1 MHIRKTLAFFV
12 ILLCGQLAYGQH
24 QFAGAKSTHHI
35 PLQKLEPGREEA
47 RNNAYILFTLATGN
61 AKSLMDIRLHYRFNS
76 RMFMPYSG
84 RSLAEVNMGISG
96 FSLTGDTYYR
106 GFDLSD
112 WLIPDLIDA
121 EISFR
126 LQSGRLLKQK
136 ISFSLTETQW
146 PRAVALFEKNPGQ
159 QVQDIGLRVDQL
171 AFSNEAATNFTGRI
185 TQINDYWASIHL
197 IDSLLGHIERRQI
210 ADSEQ
215 MAELL
220 LYWDLSRK
228 VSLLSQESV
237 RAFTGNEPNGKL
249 NALYERLGRMQTRL
263 STLLNS
269 SIDKSPTIT
278 SGSDDL
284 VQLFVSFLAERR
296 ALSARVNFQDAELF
310 YLAGRLMPDD
320 ALAAVFKKLNRKHN
334 PVSFVERFYQQLI
347 QQGDILH
354 KDEDLARA
362 YDYFEDA
369 LLLSRFFPEL
379 GPDPQLHDKL
389 ERVQE
394 GLLNAYFRIAA
405 SAVEAGNEQLAR
417 EYQSKA
423 TAFMRDAWGS
433 EQGLQAKTEHSLQP
447 WVESHLRRL
456 EALLQ
461 NRQLIE
467 ASRLM
472 DGLNSY
478 LAGVGYDQLDD
489 SLAEALSQAYRRVY
503 MHFVVQAE
511 QLHQAGQHTEAA
523 TALQNAI
530 DFRRFNMHFL
540 EASTEALQL
549 QREINEPVVDA
560 VIDEGITAIQQG
572 QADLALNSFM
582 AAREQARRY
591 ELTYGYRLDSLTSVA
606 AKPILLDHLR
616 TAHLKIWANELD
628 SAWVIYAD
636 ADMLR
641 DRFLLN
647 ADPDIQKAFGEL
659 DRRFIERI
667 CLNHQLAFNELIEK
681 IERAE
686 RQGRI
691 MDIFPLVREAR
702 PIPANNPGCGIDDT
716 ALQAI
721 TAHYGDFFAY
731 QQQYEHVL
739 ELLYEH
745 GFAAAIESYLRLD
758 EQVNKYGLEKY
769 GFSHTSLD
777 EFVSGQSGTN
787 MLIVALQ
794 QFIALELPEKSLE
807 YLHKLAEAGYDERS
821 AREFQSETAAMLA
834 RRDQQ
839 NGWVNSADDRALDYV
854 GNDNWFRYFRR
865 TYARTINQLQRGI

>member
-1 MHIRKTLAFFV
+1 MRKKCTLFIA
-12 ILLCGQLAYGQH
+12 LLLFGCFTAYGQH
-24 QFAGAKSTHHI
+24 QFAGTESTHHI
-35 PLQKLEPGREEA
+35 PLQKLEPGREEI
-47 RNNAYILFTLATGN
+47 RNNAYILYTLAAGN
-61 AKSLMDIRLHYRFNS
+61 SKSLMDIRLHYRFNI
-76 RMFMPYSG
+76 RMFMPFSG
-84 RSLAEVNMGISG
+84 RSQAEVNIGISG

-112 WLIPDLIDA
+112 WLIPDLIDG

-126 LQSGRLLKQK
+126 LQSGRLLKQE
-136 ISFSLTETQW
+136 IGFSLSETQW
-146 PRAVALFEKNPGQ
+146 LRAVALFEKNTGQ

-171 AFSNEAATNFTGRI
+171 AFSNEAAAAFTGRV

-197 IDSLLGHIERRQI
+197 IDSLLDHIERRQI

-228 VSLLSQESV
+228 VGLLSQESV
-237 RAFTGNEPNGKL
+237 RVFTGNEPNGKL
-249 NALYERLGRMQTRL
+249 HSLYERLGRMQTRL
-263 STLLNS
+263 RTLLNS
-269 SIDKSPTIT
+269 SIDKSPAIT

-284 VQLFVSFLAERR
+284 AKLFVNFLAERR
-296 ALSARVNFQDAELF
+296 RLSASVNFQDAELF
-310 YLAGRLMPDD
+310 YQAGRLMPDD
-320 ALAAVFKKLNRKHN
+320 ALVAVFNKLSNKHN
-334 PVSFVERFYQQLI
+334 PVPFVERLYQQLV
-347 QQGDILH
+347 QQGETH
-354 KDEDLARA
+354 RKDEDLARA

-379 GPDPQLHDKL
+379 GPDPQLHEKL
-389 ERVQE
+389 ERVKE

-417 EYQSKA
+417 DYQSKA

-433 EQGLQAKTEHSLQP
+433 EQGLQAKTEQSLQP

-456 EALLQ
+456 DALLH

-472 DGLNSY
+472 DGLNSH
-478 LAGVGYDQLDD
+478 LAGVGYDHLDA
-489 SLAEALSQAYRRVY
+489 SLAEALTQAYRKVY

-511 QLHQAGQHTEAA
+511 QLHQAGQHAEAA
-523 TALQNAI
+523 TALQNAT

-540 EASTEALQL
+540 EASTEAVQL
-549 QREINEPVVDA
+549 QQEINEPVVDA
-560 VIDEGITAIQQG
+560 VIDKGIAAIQQG
-572 QADLALNSFM
+572 QADVALNSFM

-591 ELTYGYRLDSLTSVA
+591 ELTYGYRLDSLTSLA

-628 SAWVIYAD
+628 SAWAIYAD

-647 ADPDIQKAFGEL
+647 TDPDIHAAFTEL

-667 CLNHQLAFNELIEK
+667 CLNHQLVFNELIDK
-681 IERAE
+681 IERAAQ
-686 RQGRI
+686 QGRI
-691 MDIFPLVREAR
+691 MDIYPLVREAR
-702 PIPANNPGCGIDDT
+702 PIPVNNPGCGIDDE
-716 ALQAI
+716 ALQTI
-721 TAHYGDFFAY
+721 MAHYGDFFAY

-739 ELLYEH
+739 ELLYEQ
-745 GFAAAIESYLRLD
+745 GFAAAVQSYLQLD
-758 EQVNKYGLEKY
+758 AQVSSYGLDKY
-769 GFSHTSLD
+769 GFSHTGLD
-777 EFVSGQSGTN
+777 EFVAGQPGTN
-787 MLIVALQ
+787 MLTIALQ
-794 QFIALELPEKSLE
+794 QFIALELPEKALE

-821 AREFQSETAAMLA
+821 ARDLQAETAAMLA

-839 NGWVNSADDRALDYV
+839 TGWVSAAEERALDYT
-854 GNDNWFRYFRR
+854 GNDSWFRHFRR
-865 TYARTINQLQRGI
+865 IYARTINQLQKGI